1 MTIITDKNI
10 HSLVYNYCKD
20 KEKSPVDLHTMPI
33 DLQTVP
39 IGEWDVSQVTNFNN
53 LFTKTLDFNEPLNW
67 DTSNVVSMIHTFSGC
82 KEFNQPLKWNVK
94 KVKNMRAMFSGCEE
108 FDQPLEWET
117 DSVSDTSFM
126 FFNCKKF
133 NQPLNWNMGKVVV
146 INDMFRL
153 CDKFNQPLPWD
164 VSQVEDMSNTFDECL
179 SFNQSLRWD
188 VSNVTNMRSMFSSC
202 ISFDG
207 ELTGI
212 STSEWDV
219 RKVQDMMRMFYECLS
234 FNQKIDWDT
243 EKLTNVKHMFM
254 NCKKLNKPIHLN
266 LKNISDMSFMF
277 SDCTEFN
284 QPLNFD
290 VSKASNM
297 ENMFQDCSN
306 FNQTLRW
313 DVSNV
318 LKMNRMF
325 SGCQMFNS
333 PLVGITEPHWDVSK
347 VYDMA
352 EMFENCDHFNQ
363 PLVWDVAHV
372 EYMYGMFSN
381 CRDFNQPLA
390 WNLDHLEYCSLMF
403 ANTPAFNQNLTQ
415 WDMTDIMDK
424 EDMFVGSGIEDRNL
438 PIGIDPVE
446 PVEAGPPVEVNAYQ
460 IHQFSAKVD
469 IERLNAFFHSK
480 TLFQPETI
488 EPISEFLYSVLNG
501 MIQQLDTYATEE
513 ETEKLKELD
522 VLNTY
527 IKTDTNA
534 EISHLNVPSE
544 TVKRLYQ
551 KRKNILDKI
560 HTSKQLTQPVHYI
573 KKIDRLLSM
582 ATMKRKEALELEKS
596 LLTELDQVDKE
607 IKMIRMD
614 KKKKEKLLVLLE
626 EQDKM
631 TILSGR
637 KNLLEHE
644 IKNERDKIVKHH
656 KDLDKIMRNV
666 LSRLN
671 FSLYS
676 EKWRISILYALDY
689 VERQPLLFKKAYVE
703 SFLKDCVNAYEGV
716 TGMSCATGVLERFII
731 SLMAG
736 CGASLSVSENPEY
749 EYIKGIVENGL
760 NKLIPEY
767 ILKWYKLH
775 SHDPYRFTT
784 ETKEQRLDNLKKYL
798 LSFFPENEELILSL
812 IPQYAIDIDNEDFAY
827 KKENSAERINMNEV
841 YASVSHEE
849 KKPVSILSRLTKLI
863 PIPIPRKKTKS
874 SANRKTKKSKKRPAP
889 KPRVRST
896 LKTKQNKQN
905 KTFKMGAVVGT
916 AFG

>member
-1 MTIITDKNI
+1 MTITDKNI

-20 KEKSPVDLHTMPI
+20 KEKLPVE
-33 DLQTVP
+33 LQTVP
-39 IGEWDVSQVTNFNN
+39 IGQWDVTQVTNFNN

-82 KEFNQPLKWNVK
+82 KNFNQPLKWNVK
-94 KVKNMRAMFSGCEE
+94 KVKNMRAMFTGCEG

-133 NQPLNWNMGKVVV
+133 DQPLNWNMGNVVV
-146 INDMFRL
+146 INDMFRF
-153 CDKFNQPLPWD
+153 CEKFNQPLPWD
-164 VSQVEDMSNTFDECL
+164 VSHVEDMSNTFDECL

-219 RKVQDMMRMFYECLS
+219 RKVQDTMRMFYECLS

-254 NCKKLNKPIHLN
+254 NCKRLNKPIHLN
-266 LKNISDMSFMF
+266 LKKISDMSFMF

-290 VSKASNM
+290 VSKVTNM

-347 VYDMA
+347 VYDMD
-352 EMFENCDHFNQ
+352 EMFENCEHFNQ

-381 CRDFNQPLA
+381 CRDFNQPLE
-390 WNLDHLEYCSLMF
+390 WNLDHLESCNVMF
-403 ANTPAFNQNLTQ
+403 SNTPAFNQNLTQ
-415 WDMTDIMDK
+415 WDMTYIMDK

-438 PIGIDPVE
+438 PRGIEPAVPVE
-446 PVEAGPPVEVNAYQ
+446 TGPPVEVNAYQ

-469 IERLNAFFHSK
+469 IERLNSFFRSK
-480 TLFQPETI
+480 TVFQPETI
-488 EPISEFLYSVLNG
+488 EPISEFLYNVLNG
-501 MIQQLDTYATEE
+501 MIQQLDTYATEQ
-513 ETEKLKELD
+513 ETEKIKELD
-522 VLNTY
+522 VLNDY
-527 IKTDTNA
+527 INTDTNS
-534 EISHLNVPSE
+534 EIYHLIVPSSIKE
-544 TVKRLYQ
+544 TIKRLYQ

-560 HTSKQLTQPVHYI
+560 HTSKRLRQPVHYM
-573 KKIDRLLSM
+573 KKINRLLSM

-614 KKKKEKLLVLLE
+614 KKKKDKLLVLLE
-626 EQDKM
+626 EQDK
-631 TILSGR
+631 IRVLSGR
-637 KNLLEHE
+637 KNLLEYE
-644 IKNERDKIVKHH
+644 IKNERDKIEKHH

-676 EKWRISILYALDY
+676 EKWRISILYTLDY
-689 VERQPLLFKKAYVE
+689 VERQPLLFKKAYME
-703 SFLKDCVNAYEGV
+703 AFLKDCVNAYEGV
-716 TGMSCATGVLERFII
+716 SGMSCATGVLERFVI

-736 CGASLSVSENPEY
+736 CGAALSVSENTEY
-749 EYIKGIVENGL
+749 EYIKGVVENGL

-767 ILKWYKLH
+767 IVKWYKLH
-775 SHDPYRFTT
+775 SHPPHRFTN
-784 ETKEQRLDNLKKYL
+784 ETREERLNNLKQYL
-798 LSFFPENEELILSL
+798 LYFFPENEELIMKL
-812 IPQYAIDIDNEDFAY
+812 IPEYAIDVDNDDFAY

-841 YASVSHEE
+841 YASGSPKEE
-849 KKPVSILSRLTKLI
+849 PKPTRFTRLTRFMSI
-863 PIPIPRKKTKS
+863 PKKRESKVTKKNVNPVNRIRRTI
-874 SANRKTKKSKKRPAP
+874 ANRKTKSHRPIP
-889 KPRVRST
+889 KQRTGT
-896 LKTKQNKQN
+896 LKKAQLKI
-905 KTFKMGAVVGT
+905 GSVVGT